1 MKKELDYRSAFRH
14 GSQRA
19 RSWSI
24 SRAGATSVN
33 VTPLLRNCR
42 KN

>member
-14 GSQRA
+14 GSQQA

-24 SRAGATSVN
+24 SRESHIGKRYAVRQVLSV
-33 VTPLLRNCR
+33 
-42 KN
+42 